1 MKMLRY
7 KDYYGSVDISLEDGC
22 LFGKL
27 EFIDPL
33 VTFEG
38 QNVEELQAAFHE
50 AVDDYIA
57 TCEQLGRKPQKPY
70 SGSFNVRVGQELHAE
85 AVRCA
90 RLRDLSLNELV
101 KQALEREIAASESAA
116 QNELATLVASEALTQ
131 PQWLLAP
138 EPENVEMRRG
148 HLCYKY
154 SDNVTMLDDWK
165 RASA

>member
-7 KDYYGSVDISLEDGC
+7 KDYYGSVDISLEDDC

-27 EFIDPL
+27 EFIEPL

-38 QNVEELQAAFHE
+38 QNVEELQSAFHE

-57 TCEQLGRKPQKPY
+57 TCEQLGRMPQKPY
-70 SGSFNVRVGQELHAE
+70 SGSFNVRVGQELHAG

-101 KQALEREIAASESAA
+101 KQALEREMQASESAP
-116 QNELATLVASEALTQ
+116 QKELATLVTSEAL
-131 PQWLLAP
+131 
-138 EPENVEMRRG
+138 
-148 HLCYKY
+148 
-154 SDNVTMLDDWK
+154 S
-165 RASA
+165 